1 MSISDEHSRI
11 ISEKDKQVFSKL
23 DEIEAEMKRV
33 NFWSD
38 NPPVFTVNN
47 YLEAPSFDLWLQCIF
62 IPHAREAAGKGQ
74 YPEQSQ
80 VGLMAMRQY
89 NYHSFIEKAQPLLRL
104 LSQFDKIIEGK

>member
-23 DEIEAEMKRV
+23 DEIETEMKRMSL
-33 NFWSD
+33 WSD
-38 NPPVFTVNN
+38 NPPAFTVSN
-47 YLEAPSFDLWLQCIF
+47 YLEAPSFELWLQCIF
-62 IPHAREAAGKGQ
+62 IPHAREAARKGQ
-74 YPEQSQ
+74 YPERSQ

-89 NYHSFIEKAQPLLRL
+89 NYHSFLEKAQPLLGL